1 MDATNPGNYR
11 FIFLFA
17 QSIVCSFNNIR
28 YFYNENLSN
37 SGKFYGYK
45 MKFYYLYLFCFPVDL
60 QKSLRLKAGNFCL
73 ILSHQPGS
81 YLAANGAGT

>member
-1 MDATNPGNYR
+1 MK
-11 FIFLFA
+11 IFLTAENFMA
-17 QSIVCSFNNIR
+17 THR
-28 YFYNENLSN
+28 NEI
-37 SGKFYGYK
+37 
-45 MKFYYLYLFCFPVDL
+45 FYYLYLFCFPVDL